1 MKKMRILALAMALVM
16 SASVFAGCSNNSGNT
31 STGDGGT
38 TDVPTVSWYTIG
50 GTQPGNFDDVV
61 ATMSAYTEEQI
72 GVKLKLYLSD
82 WDTYKTKFQ
91 TMINGGD
98 DFDIMFAS
106 SDYYSTFVN
115 RGAFLDIT
123 EKVKEVTP
131 DLEEFIPDNLWEGV
145 QIGGKVYAVPTYKD
159 SSMTQFWWYDDSL
172 VQKYDLDIES
182 ATTMDALTDIFK
194 TVKEGEE
201 AETGETFYPVYLT
214 QGNPWNGFWNNYD
227 DLCSGLGGLVGV
239 QIADDTRKV
248 VVPLEQEDIMHNL
261 GLLHQWYEAGYINP
275 DANVSGEEYKN
286 CFFGNG
292 QAWPSASIAQAKN
305 QGVEKYDYVQV
316 GDSLYTSGTIQGSLN
331 CISKNSKN
339 PDAALKMLQL
349 ANLDRTFRDMLAYGK
364 EGEDFEYV
372 DKENGVVKLNENS
385 AWTSG
390 CAKYAQ
396 ATFFNMSR
404 QETEP
409 ETQYDEIKEQ
419 NENAVNSVCM
429 GFVFDPTNVQSE
441 IATCNTIWSQS
452 AKADL
457 LTGAVDPEE
466 KVPALLEELRAAGLD
481 TIIEEAQRQ
490 VDEFFAE

>member
-16 SASVFAGCSNNSGNT
+16 SASVFAGCSNNGGNT
-31 STGDGGT
+31 STGDGGNNT
-38 TDVPTVSWYTIG
+38 ADVPTVSWYTIG

-72 GVKLKLYLSD
+72 GVKLKLYLNE
-82 WDTYKTKFQ
+82 WKVYKEKFQ

-131 DLEEFIPDNLWEGV
+131 EMEEFIPDNLWEGV

-172 VQKYDLDIES
+172 VQKYNLDIEN
-182 ATTMDALTDIFK
+182 AKTMDDLTEIFK
-194 TVKEGEE
+194 TVKEGEGD
-201 AETGETFYPVYLT
+201 AFYPVYLT
-214 QGNPWNGFWNNYD
+214 QGNPWNGFWNDYD

-248 VVPLEQEDIMHNL
+248 VVPLEQEDMMHNMK
-261 GLLHQWYEAGYINP
+261 LLHEWYQAGYINP
-275 DANVSGEEYKN
+275 DANVSGDNYTK

-292 QAWPSASIAQAKN
+292 QAWPSAAVGQAQS
-305 QGVEKYDYVQV
+305 QGVAKYDYVKV
-316 GDSLYTSGTIQGSLN
+316 SEPLYTSGTVQGSLN

-364 EGEDFEYV
+364 EGVDFNYV
-372 DKENGVVKLNENS
+372 DKDNGVVKLEES
-385 AWTSG
+385 SSWTKG

-396 ATFFNMSR
+396 ASFFNMSR
-404 QETEP
+404 LDTEP
-409 ETQYDEIKEQ
+409 ETQYDEIKAQ
-419 NENAVNSVCM
+419 NEEAISSVCM

-466 KVPALLEELRAAGLD
+466 KVPTLMEELRAAGLD

-490 VDEFFAE
+490 VDEFFAK